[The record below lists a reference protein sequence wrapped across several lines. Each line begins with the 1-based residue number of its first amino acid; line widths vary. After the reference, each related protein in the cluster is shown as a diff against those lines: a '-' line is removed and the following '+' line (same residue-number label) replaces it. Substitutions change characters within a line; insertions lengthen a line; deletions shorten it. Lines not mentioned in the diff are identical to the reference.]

1 MAGAYFGDWAGGKL
15 ADIILGDGSVDVS
28 GIDQYADY
36 AQNFEITNNIIQPEI
51 IET

>member
-15 ADIILGDGSVDVS
+15 ADIILGDASVNTS

-36 AQNFEITNNIIQPEI
+36 AQNLEITNNIIQPVES
-51 IET
+51 